1 MIDVHAIC
9 HEAGHAIVAMRFGI
23 RVLGISVENSIP
35 TICLDIGGASLEKV
49 CTVYA
54 AGVAAE
60 RIAFGGNN
68 PTAAAGDQRQI
79 EVVKGGKLEDYI
91 SDATRIIQ
99 DEIKCHKQLRMA
111 MTANWTSEEGS
122 SEWQRAESDKINQ
135 PLLDAV
141 QIRSIWES
149 CHPN

>member
-1 MIDVHAIC
+1 MINVHAIC

-35 TICLDIGGASLEKV
+35 TIRLDTGGASLEKV

-68 PTAAAGDQRQI
+68 PTAAEGDQRQI
-79 EVVKGGKLEDYI
+79 EAVEGGELEDYI
-91 SDATRIIQ
+91 NDATRIIQ

-111 MTANWTSEEGS
+111 MTANWADEEGS
-122 SEWQRAESDKINQ
+122 SEWHGTESDKMNQ
-135 PLLDAV
+135 LLLDAA
-141 QIRSIWES
+141 QILAIWES
-149 CHPN
+149 CHSN

>member
-1 MIDVHAIC
+1 MINVHAIC

-23 RVLGISVENSIP
+23 RILGISVENSIP
-35 TICLDIGGASLEKV
+35 TIRLDTGGAPLEKV
-49 CTVYA
+49 CAVYA

-68 PTAAAGDQRQI
+68 PTAAEGDQRQI
-79 EVVKGGKLEDYI
+79 EVVEGGKLEDYL

-111 MTANWTSEEGS
+111 MTANWADEEGS
-122 SEWQRAESDKINQ
+122 SEWHGAESDKMNQ
-135 PLLDAV
+135 PLLDAA
-141 QIRSIWES
+141 QIMAIWES